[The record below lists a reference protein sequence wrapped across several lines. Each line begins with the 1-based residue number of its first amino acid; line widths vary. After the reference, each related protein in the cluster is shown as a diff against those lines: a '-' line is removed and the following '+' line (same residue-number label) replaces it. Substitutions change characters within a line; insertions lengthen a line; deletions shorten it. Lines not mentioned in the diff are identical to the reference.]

1 MAKKYINWNPSSDI
15 YTKPGEIEVHEKV
28 YSNISKNDSFRSHE
42 GRLEAIRQAEKK
54 IGKGISGVILDIG
67 AGNGYASVDLAKRTA
82 VKQVHSLECN
92 IPAVDKVIRKNYEKN
107 TIPEEKY
114 ELILG
119 SFNDIKNK
127 NYYDYAISLGALH
140 HSSNLAKTMREIY
153 SSMKPGAHLFAYE
166 PYMDSLTSN
175 KVFTDKERSSKKVQ
189 GLIEWKESN
198 RDDHFFR
205 KCEYLTSFHH
215 SGFDIVDFK
224 QLSTGKVMNA
234 SIILKKPATTYGAT
248 PHSWFQSGMN

>member
-1 MAKKYINWNPSSDI
+1 MAKEYINWNPGDDT

-28 YSNISKNDSFRSHE
+28 YSNVSKSDLFRSHE
-42 GRLEAIRQAEKK
+42 GRLKALRSAEKK
-54 IGKGISGVILDIG
+54 IGKGFSGVVLDIG
-67 AGNGYASVDLAKRTA
+67 AGNGYASIDLAKRAA

-92 IPAVDKVIRKNYEKN
+92 IPAIDQVIRKNYEKN

-153 SSMKPGAHLFAYE
+153 SSMKPGAHFFAYE
-166 PYMDSLTSN
+166 PYTDSFTPN
-175 KVFTDKERSSKKVQ
+175 RVFVEKERTSKKVQ
-189 GLIEWKESN
+189 GLISWEESN

-215 SGFDIVDFK
+215 SGFEIVEFK
-224 QLSTGKVMNA
+224 QLSPGEIMNA
-234 SIILKKPATTYGAT
+234 SIILKKPDTTYDNI
-248 PHSWFQSGMN
+248 PHSWF